1 MKNKSRS
8 VKEQVKALQKSI
20 KKFGDW
26 DGTRK
31 AKLAK
36 LTGKP

>member
-1 MKNKSRS
+1 MKNKARS

-20 KKFGDW
+20 KKLGDF
-26 DGTRK
+26 DGSRK

-36 LTGKP
+36 LTGKA